1 MITALY
7 QISTFG
13 RDDKP

>member
-7 QISTFG
+7 QIYPFG

>member
-7 QISTFG
+7 QISPFG